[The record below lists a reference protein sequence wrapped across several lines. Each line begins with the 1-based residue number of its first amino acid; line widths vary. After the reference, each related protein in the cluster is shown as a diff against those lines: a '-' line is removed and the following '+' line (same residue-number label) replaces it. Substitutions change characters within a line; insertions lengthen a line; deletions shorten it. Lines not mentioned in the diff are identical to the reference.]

1 MKQKT
6 MKVALIL
13 SLAMA
18 LALFLG
24 ACSGDQETGD
34 QQTSDR
40 QAAQIEIKAPS
51 SGETTI
57 APGRHFKVSG
67 SLSGGESEPALC
79 EFYNVFPADTLKA
92 GNSYDVTIQAF
103 DRNNAAIEGAAC
115 EFTIRK

>member
-79 EFYNVFPADTLKA
+79 EFYNVFPENTLMK
-92 GNSYDVTIQAF
+92 GNSYEVAIQAF
-103 DRNNAAIEGAAC
+103 DQKGAEIKGAVC
-115 EFTIRK
+115 TFTLTA

>member
-1 MKQKT
+1 MKQNA

-67 SLSGGESEPALC
+67 SLSGEIPDDAVLK
-79 EFYNVFPADTLKA
+79 VTLLDEA
-92 GNSYDVTIQAF
+92 GQEVRYAATDQIPD
-103 DRNNAAIEGAAC
+103 DRRTGAG
-115 EFTIRK
+115 K